1 MIDLWYDR
9 YNGGFVI
16 VTFKRP
22 EQAKINDELVSS
34 RDTTSDT
41 SWIQV
46 GYKLETSSGQVKDLI
61 DALPTGYLSLSE
73 MMVECGK
80 QSRTSFLEHYVSPA
94 ISGGYLERKYP
105 ESPKHPKQQYRLMP
119 KGLTLKDKNQ

>member
-9 YNGGFVI
+9 YNGGFVV

-41 SWIQV
+41 SWIQA
-46 GYKLETSSGQVKDLI
+46 GDKLETSSGQVKDLI
-61 DALPTGYLSLSE
+61 DALPMGYFSLSE
-73 MMVECGK
+73 MMVACGK
-80 QSRTSFLEHYVSPA
+80 QSRTSFLENYVSPA

-105 ESPKHPKQQYRLMP
+105 ESPKHPKQQYRLTAI
-119 KGLTLKDKNQ
+119 GIALKAKK

>member
-22 EQAKINDELVSS
+22 WQIGDNNEIVSS
-34 RDTTSDT
+34 KETGSDT

-46 GYKLETSSGQVKDLI
+46 GYKLDTSSGQVKDLI

-73 MMVECGK
+73 MMVVCGK
-80 QSRTSFLEHYVSPA
+80 QSRTSFLENYVSPA

-105 ESPKHPKQQYRLMP
+105 ESPKHPKQQYRLTP
-119 KGLTLKDKNQ
+119 KSLALKRKEQ